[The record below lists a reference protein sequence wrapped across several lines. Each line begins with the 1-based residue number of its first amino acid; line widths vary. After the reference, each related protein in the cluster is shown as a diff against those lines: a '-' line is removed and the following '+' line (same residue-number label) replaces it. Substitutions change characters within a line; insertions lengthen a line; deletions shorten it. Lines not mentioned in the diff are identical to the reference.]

1 MKKILL
7 ILLSLFVFAW
17 CMNQD
22 NNVVNNNQDL
32 NSKSWKGNKFVWF
45 FSTTCPHCQ
54 DKMPELEKFYNEH
67 NGEVNME
74 VNVLNKKQF
83 TSVENIPQNYK
94 NPKGYTDY
102 TGESCWYVPSYVII
116 DENENIIDK
125 KCWWSPSTEQLEQY
139 LLSWNNQGNDEEQ
152 TSNENHEENETLN
165 EQNLDNNNE
174 KEMTKEVRLGD
185 TVEVNY
191 VWTFTDGKVFD
202 TSLEEKAKE
211 AGIHNSA
218 RDYKPLKFTTGQWQM
233 IPCFDKGVVGMKVW
247 ESKEITCQPE
257 EAYGKCDDEKVQT
270 VKKEQLKQFEDNGYK
285 IEKWAE
291 LPTQY
296 GMIKV
301 QDIQGEDVTLDMN
314 NPMCGKVL
322 NFNVTIVDV
331 QE

>member
-7 ILLSLFVFAW
+7 ALFILFALTLWW
-17 CMNQD
+17 CMNQHKTTED
-22 NNVVNNNQDL
+22 NMDKQVNEQQDEVTKSNV
-32 NSKSWKGNKFVWF
+32 KFIWF
-45 FSTTCPHCQ
+45 ASTTCPHCQ
-54 DKMPELEKFYNEH
+54 DAMPELEKFYNQYSWQ
-67 NGEVNME
+67 VDMV
-74 VNVLNKKQF
+74 VNVVNKKQF
-83 TSVENIPQNYK
+83 TNVKNIPQNYTDPK
-94 NPKGYTDY
+94 NYTDY
-102 TGESCWYVPSYVII
+102 TGEECVYVPSYVII
-116 DENENIIDK
+116 DKNGNVIDK
-125 KCWWSPSTEQLEQY
+125 KCWGVPGMEKLKKY
-139 LLSWNNQGNDEEQ
+139 LLGDN
-152 TSNENHEENETLN
+152 EENIEKN
-165 EQNLDNNNE
+165 EQNLDDN
-174 KEMTKEVRLGD
+174 KQEMTKEVRLGD
-185 TVEVNY
+185 TVEVDY

-211 AGIHNSA
+211 AGIYNSA
-218 RDYKPLKFTTGQWQM
+218 RDYKPLRFTTGQWQM

-247 ESKEITCQPE
+247 ESKTITCQPE

-301 QDIQGEDVTLDMN
+301 QDVQGEDVTLDMN